1 MISRTAGS
9 RHRVEAGGELGKK
22 TFKGFRMQSEKEL
35 ANNMRPAGFVARAV
49 QDSQCND
56 GWGEGA
62 LEKLVTSTE
71 E

>member
-1 MISRTAGS
+1 M
-9 RHRVEAGGELGKK
+9 GKK